1 MATPKLRSRAHIHIN
16 KFISLSLPLDE
27 IFDGVAAIGR
37 RALVALAHPARDRK
51 IPTRIAVEV
60 TDQCAVDER
69 DTQLRTT
76 EQTLV
81 HLGYDKKQARAAV
94 DQIRDQA
101 IGKPSHEVVTMALR
115 ACRPPEGT
123 EVVQADAVKTSKA
136 PVE

>member
-1 MATPKLRSRAHIHIN
+1 MATPKLRSRAHVHIN
-16 KFISLSLPLDE
+16 KYISLSLPLDE

-51 IPTRIAVEV
+51 IPTRVAGEV
-60 TDQCAVDER
+60 TDQCALDER
-69 DTQLRTT
+69 DTLLRTT

-81 HLGYDKKQARAAV
+81 HLGYAKKQARAAV

-101 IGKPSHEVVTMALR
+101 TGKPSHEVVTMALR

-123 EVVQADAVKTSKA
+123 EVVETGAVKASKA
-136 PVE
+136 TIE